1 MLPDQLGG
9 LVAMPATATVFTTSM
24 QLDRGAG
31 DGAIRTEN
39 AAITGLG
46 AQNCAASLAVIKILA
61 GIGRHGFG
69 FDMPAFRAGQNRDQF
84 DMIGISLLH
93 RL

>member
-1 MLPDQLGG
+1 MS
-9 LVAMPATATVFTTSM
+9 ATATVRIAPM
-24 QLDRGAG
+24 QLNRRAG
-31 DGAIRTEN
+31 DGAVRTEN

-46 AQNCAASLAVIKILA
+46 AQNFAASLAVIKILT

-69 FDMPAFRAGQNRDQF
+69 FDMPAFGAGQNRDQF

>member
-1 MLPDQLGG
+1 
-9 LVAMPATATVFTTSM
+9 MPATANVRIAPM
-24 QLDRGAG
+24 QLDRRAG
-31 DGAIRTEN
+31 DGAVRTEN

-46 AQNCAASLAVIKILA
+46 PKNCTTSLAVIKILA
-61 GIGRHGFG
+61 GVGWHGFG